1 MVLKLGRVE
10 SRPPP
15 AKFLS
20 RKKLQNFEKTPPPM
34 GQKKVKKKHLFSCV
48 FLRFCHTTSMKDKES
63 TTTSTLDQIIADAKA
78 RREQEQR
85 EHQEIMA
92 KINELKNGS
101 IFAK

>member
-1 MVLKLGRVE
+1 MGWVYC
-10 SRPPP
+10 
-15 AKFLS
+15 A
-20 RKKLQNFEKTPPPM
+20 FE
-34 GQKKVKKKHLFSCV
+34 QLKKVKKKHLFSCV

-63 TTTSTLDQIIADAKA
+63 TTPNLDQIIADAKA

-92 KINELKNGS
+92 KINEFKNRS

>member
-1 MVLKLGRVE
+1 MGWVYC
-10 SRPPP
+10 
-15 AKFLS
+15 A
-20 RKKLQNFEKTPPPM
+20 FE
-34 GQKKVKKKHLFSCV
+34 QLKKVKKKHLFSCV

-63 TTTSTLDQIIADAKA
+63 TTPNLDQIIADAKA

-92 KINELKNGS
+92 KINELKNSS

>member
-1 MVLKLGRVE
+1 MGWVYC
-10 SRPPP
+10 
-15 AKFLS
+15 A
-20 RKKLQNFEKTPPPM
+20 FE
-34 GQKKVKKKHLFSCV
+34 QLKKVKKKHLFSCV

>member
-1 MVLKLGRVE
+1 MGWVYC
-10 SRPPP
+10 
-15 AKFLS
+15 A
-20 RKKLQNFEKTPPPM
+20 FE
-34 GQKKVKKKHLFSCV
+34 QLKKVKKKHLFSCV

-92 KINELKNGS
+92 RINELKNNS

>member
-1 MVLKLGRVE
+1 MGWVYC
-10 SRPPP
+10 
-15 AKFLS
+15 A
-20 RKKLQNFEKTPPPM
+20 FE
-34 GQKKVKKKHLFSCV
+34 QLKKVKKKHLFSCV

-63 TTTSTLDQIIADAKA
+63 TTSTLDQIIADAKA

>member
-1 MVLKLGRVE
+1 
-10 SRPPP
+10 
-15 AKFLS
+15 
-20 RKKLQNFEKTPPPM
+20 M

-48 FLRFCHTTSMKDKES
+48 FLRFCHTTSMKDKEI

>member
-1 MVLKLGRVE
+1 MGWVYC
-10 SRPPP
+10 
-15 AKFLS
+15 A
-20 RKKLQNFEKTPPPM
+20 FE
-34 GQKKVKKKHLFSCV
+34 QLKKVKKKHLFSCV

-63 TTTSTLDQIIADAKA
+63 TTQKPLGSILDQIIADAKA

-92 KINELKNGS
+92 KINEFKNRS

>member
-1 MVLKLGRVE
+1 MGWVYC
-10 SRPPP
+10 
-15 AKFLS
+15 A
-20 RKKLQNFEKTPPPM
+20 FE
-34 GQKKVKKKHLFSCV
+34 QLKKVKKKHLFSCV

-63 TTTSTLDQIIADAKA
+63 TTPNLDQIIADAKA

-92 KINELKNGS
+92 RINELKNNS

>member
-1 MVLKLGRVE
+1 
-10 SRPPP
+10 
-15 AKFLS
+15 
-20 RKKLQNFEKTPPPM
+20 M

>member
-63 TTTSTLDQIIADAKA
+63 TTSTLDQIIADAKA

>member
-1 MVLKLGRVE
+1 
-10 SRPPP
+10 
-15 AKFLS
+15 
-20 RKKLQNFEKTPPPM
+20 M

-63 TTTSTLDQIIADAKA
+63 TTPNLDQIIADAKA

-92 KINELKNGS
+92 KINELKNSS

>member
-1 MVLKLGRVE
+1 MGWVYC
-10 SRPPP
+10 
-15 AKFLS
+15 A
-20 RKKLQNFEKTPPPM
+20 FE
-34 GQKKVKKKHLFSCV
+34 QLKKVKKKHLFSCV

-63 TTTSTLDQIIADAKA
+63 TTPNLDQIIADAKA

>member
-1 MVLKLGRVE
+1 
-10 SRPPP
+10 
-15 AKFLS
+15 
-20 RKKLQNFEKTPPPM
+20 M

-63 TTTSTLDQIIADAKA
+63 TTSTLDQIIADAKA

-92 KINELKNGS
+92 RINELKNNS
-101 IFAK
+101 IYAK

>member
-1 MVLKLGRVE
+1 
-10 SRPPP
+10 
-15 AKFLS
+15 
-20 RKKLQNFEKTPPPM
+20 M
-34 GQKKVKKKHLFSCV
+34 GQKKTKKKHLFPCV

>member
-1 MVLKLGRVE
+1 MGWVYC
-10 SRPPP
+10 
-15 AKFLS
+15 A
-20 RKKLQNFEKTPPPM
+20 FE
-34 GQKKVKKKHLFSCV
+34 QLKKVKKKHLFSCV
-48 FLRFCHTTSMKDKES
+48 VLRFCHTTSMKDKES
-63 TTTSTLDQIIADAKA
+63 TTSTLDQIIADAKA